1 MATSRAPL
9 WTRWT
14 WSMVNKRKLHRAV
27 VWVILANFDRLFAVV
42 FIERC
47 GHVGNA
53 LALSIMSTVMLRA
66 HAMVVD
72 KTL

>member
-1 MATSRAPL
+1 
-9 WTRWT
+9 
-14 WSMVNKRKLHRAV
+14 

-53 LALSIMSTVMLRA
+53 LALSIMST
-66 HAMVVD
+66 AMKLVSIRVFCD
-72 KTL
+72 GAVARG